1 VDDGD
6 YFLVEEP
13 TEEMPPIEQPQD
25 KELAALGVPQPI
37 VGEDPSENRVT
48 IQKTL
53 TMTLR
58 VVGTL
63 PMFLAVG
70 QSPTIFVT
78 LGNASFIGDSMTSC
92 TANLGS
98 ICSAFGMKAPTGAY

>member
-37 VGEDPSENRVT
+37 VGEDPSENGTT

-70 QSPTIFVT
+70 QSPTIFMT
-78 LGNASFIGDSMTSC
+78 LGNASFIGDSVTS
-92 TANLGS
+92 NLGS
-98 ICSAFGMKAPTGAY
+98 VCSAFSMKEPTRVY